1 MKLTFGTFLELY
13 WNTSTRTE
21 LLLSYWKC
29 SRINK
34 EQLLNVKIY
43 EKKLKNNSAW
53 CVCVHVIVCVYE
65 HMWERKYTCHKRN
78 VKFYF
83 YVLYCAF
90 YKFFFS
96 HLYMRACLWMCF
108 WMCACML
115 VVKRVGTLW
124 KCKTTHFWICTV
136 TACVWLMIDAR
147 SCSCLTSM
155 MKPLVTFTFVFQ
167 NQ

>member
-1 MKLTFGTFLELY
+1 ML
-13 WNTSTRTE
+13 
-21 LLLSYWKC
+21 
-29 SRINK
+29 
-34 EQLLNVKIY
+34 
-43 EKKLKNNSAW
+43 
-53 CVCVHVIVCVYE
+53 YE

-108 WMCACML
+108 WMCACMP

-167 NQ
+167 NDKMPLIYNLFFSILFQLFIKFHSFSRNSI